1 MPKRPAGSD
10 GMYNSQIMAPI
21 LYLPPASPYIVFD
34 NRFFH
39 WPHFCNF
46 VIISIQLNIYIMKLH
61 FNRVMII
68 AAATA
73 AMAAACTGVKKNKAE
88 VVADAA
94 NTAASKT
101 DLRGQW
107 AIENIV
113 FNDSDYVRP
122 DEAVPGTIQYIVFDD
137 STYSIM
143 TNCNTISGSYT
154 VNGDSIT
161 LHDGLMTEM
170 ACDNMETEDALR
182 RILPDIA
189 SLDVQNDSVV
199 RLNGKTPAECI
210 LLRKIKTPIK

>member
-1 MPKRPAGSD
+1 MR
-10 GMYNSQIMAPI
+10 
-21 LYLPPASPYIVFD
+21 
-34 NRFFH
+34 
-39 WPHFCNF
+39 
-46 VIISIQLNIYIMKLH
+46 LH
-61 FNRVMII
+61 FNILIII
-68 AAATA
+68 AALSFTA
-73 AMAAACTGVKKNKAE
+73 SSCSGAKDNKSEALD
-88 VVADAA
+88 VVTTIKADAY
-94 NTAASKT
+94 
-101 DLRGQW
+101 LRGQW

-143 TNCNTISGSYT
+143 TNCNSISGSYT

-161 LHDGLMTEM
+161 LQDGLMTEM

-182 RILPDIA
+182 RILPDIT
-189 SLDVQNDSVV
+189 SLDVENDSVV